1 MPDKSR
7 SLVTSCAKKAI
18 GALPDPWN
26 ILPGIFYRFKQTQ
39 GYYPNILFPKT
50 FNEKLQRRKLFDRR
64 PLLTLMADKYAV
76 RNYVRERLPV
86 DFPRLYCVTDNP
98 SDISLKSLP
107 NKFVIKPTHASG
119 WVRIVKDKSLISEGE
134 LRDEC
139 TKWLARSYYDVS
151 KEWVYKNIPRRLLVE
166 ELLED
171 GTGDV
176 PRDYK
181 FFVFAG
187 KVQLIQVDI
196 DRFRGH
202 RRNLY
207 DRHWNRLDVR
217 FVYDTYGGALPRPNS
232 LAEMIEYAEM
242 LGDGLEFV
250 RVDFYNLGSR
260 VLFGELTITPEN
272 GFGKFIPES
281 FDLYLGGLWPT
292 ADALPVPVNQNS
304 VSF

>member
-1 MPDKSR
+1 MLDRSR
-7 SLVTSCAKKAI
+7 SLVTSCARKAVDRF
-18 GALPDPWN
+18 PDPWN
-26 ILPGIFYRFKQTQ
+26 ILPAVFYRFKQTL

-64 PLLTLMADKYAV
+64 PILTLMADKYAV
-76 RNYVRERLPV
+76 RNYVREKLPV
-86 DFPRLYCVTDNP
+86 DIFPRLYLVTENP
-98 SDISLKSLP
+98 SDISFKNLP
-107 NKFVIKPTHASG
+107 NRFVIKPTHASS
-119 WVRIVKDKSLISEGE
+119 WVRIVKDKSLIRETE
-134 LRDEC
+134 LREEC
-139 TKWLARSYYDVS
+139 QKWLRRSYYDVS

-196 DRFRGH
+196 DRFRLH

-207 DRHWNRLDVR
+207 DRHWNQLDVS
-217 FVYDTYGGALPRPNS
+217 FVYDTYAGTLTRPNG
-232 LAEMIEYAEM
+232 LAEMIEYAEV

-250 RVDFYNLGSR
+250 RVDFYDLGSR
-260 VLFGELTITPEN
+260 VVFGEMTTSPEN
-272 GFGKFIPES
+272 GFGKFVPES
-281 FDLYLGGLWPT
+281 FDLYLGGFWPGGRGS
-292 ADALPVPVNQNS
+292 AAAS
-304 VSF
+304 S